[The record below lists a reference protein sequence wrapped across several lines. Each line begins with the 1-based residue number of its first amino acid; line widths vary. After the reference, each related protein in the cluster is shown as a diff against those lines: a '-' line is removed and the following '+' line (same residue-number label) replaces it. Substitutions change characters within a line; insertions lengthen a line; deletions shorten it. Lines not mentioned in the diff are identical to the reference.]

1 VLHRA
6 SSTKTKDQKQ
16 GPTGLL
22 GNRHQQPED
31 YTVVS
36 INIGGRQKLAL
47 AALMAGV
54 VVAAQAARGGQDW
67 GPMPYPTPVNEPTI
81 RDFTLAAQMIDKV
94 SGDPA
99 YAAKLATYRMC
110 SELAL
115 RALVPY
121 KVDTVGSMIYTAVR
135 GCTRQ
140 MDDYVLLFVQDERFK
155 ANYYVAHAV
164 QRLAQQEQQIDL
176 LPLAER
182 LRAPTFTVEAPGLL
196 TSIKKFFNIGQQQ
209 TREEKT

>member
-1 VLHRA
+1 M
-6 SSTKTKDQKQ
+6 
-16 GPTGLL
+16 
-22 GNRHQQPED
+22 
-31 YTVVS
+31 VS

-54 VVAAQAARGGQDW
+54 VVAAHAAAPQQAARGGQDW